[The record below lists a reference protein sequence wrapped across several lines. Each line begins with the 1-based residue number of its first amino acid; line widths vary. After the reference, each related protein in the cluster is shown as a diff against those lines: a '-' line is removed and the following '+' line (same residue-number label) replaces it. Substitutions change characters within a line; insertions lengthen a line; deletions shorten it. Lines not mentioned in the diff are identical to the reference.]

1 MNLQSLVICYYPN
14 DLWLLQQP
22 AILEPEAEENNAAAS
37 LFDNDND
44 IQVEA
49 VQESGDVPV
58 DNASDHDHDIDMIS
72 PTTNSDHDIAMPDNE
87 DSEHEADRWSNQP
100 Q

>member
-1 MNLQSLVICYYPN
+1 M
-14 DLWLLQQP
+14 
-22 AILEPEAEENNAAAS
+22 
-37 LFDNDND
+37 
-44 IQVEA
+44 
-49 VQESGDVPV
+49 